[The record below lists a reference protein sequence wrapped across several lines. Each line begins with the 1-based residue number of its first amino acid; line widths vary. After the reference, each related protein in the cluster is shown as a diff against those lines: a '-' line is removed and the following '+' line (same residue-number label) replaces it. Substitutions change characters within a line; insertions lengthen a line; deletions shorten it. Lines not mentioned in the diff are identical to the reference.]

1 LTRPG
6 KGPDSGFA
14 MNRINEATDKAAS
27 LLKET
32 ANRLNFL
39 PAFAKKSSFQKWFLL
54 ITFSLLLSLILSPQI
69 RISLPEYKVGIIA
82 GKDVRADRDFLAL
95 DRNATEIKKL
105 EAIENFRSVYLY
117 DKTIPS
123 QLQTLLS
130 STFLNFEEMHNKL
143 VQKGDS
149 ETMADIRKPMEEGKK
164 EAERLL
170 NISMNQD
177 EYNLIYKYRLS
188 QDFLSKLSYLIT
200 VIYNDNMITNSVFT
214 KHERDKGIIIR
225 DVVSNK
231 QDEKS
236 DISSIMNFNEIDAI
250 IAKHTKTIFSSEG
263 NHFRQVLISFTKKLI
278 KPNLLFSKVATD
290 HFKEEILQSVN
301 PIFFQVQKNEI
312 IVREGE
318 KISITDLDKLTALY
332 SRSKSTYL
340 SQMLI
345 FLGMFLMILTLTSS
359 LFYLSREWI
368 KQHDNVIIDML
379 FLAFAVLLQII
390 IVGSGIFICA
400 AVHRAFPSSPV
411 ETYFYAIPFA
421 VSSILVAILLNRN
434 VSFFFSILIS
444 FFISFLFANKLE
456 MSLFSFFGNIAVAA
470 HIMQYRKRS
479 AFFRA
484 GFFIGI
490 VNAFIILVLSLLS
503 GNLFDLEIL
512 LKMIM
517 GFFGGV
523 ITGFLA
529 AGITPLLEA
538 FFDYTTDIKLLELA
552 NLNQPIFQRM
562 IIEAPGTYH
571 HSIVVASLVEA
582 AAESIGANSLLA
594 KVSAYYHDIGKI
606 KKATYFIENQRS
618 GENKHDKLTPKMSS
632 LVIISHVKDGCEIA
646 QGVKLGN
653 KIADIIKQHHGT
665 GLVSFFYDK
674 AKKDKDI
681 SIRSLP
687 ESDFRYPGPKPQT
700 REAGLVLLGDII
712 EASSRTLSNPTP
724 SRINN
729 LVKERI
735 ERVFADGQLNEC
747 EITLKDLNKIIES
760 FARILNGIF
769 HHRIDY
775 PESGRKESNGIN
787 NGNSDRK
794 STDKSKDRS

>member
-1 LTRPG
+1 
-6 KGPDSGFA
+6 
-14 MNRINEATDKAAS
+14 MNRIDAATDKAAS

-32 ANRLNFL
+32 ANRLDLL
-39 PAFAKKSSFQKWFLL
+39 PEFAKRRPFQKWFLL
-54 ITFSLLLSLILSPQI
+54 IAFSLLLSLILTPQI
-69 RISLPEYKVGIIA
+69 RISHPEYKVGVIA
-82 GKDVRADRDFLAL
+82 AKDVRADRDFLAL

-105 EAIENFRSVYLY
+105 EAMENFRSVYIY
-117 DKTIPS
+117 DNTIPS
-123 QLQTLLS
+123 QLKAALSSTLLS
-130 STFLNFEEMHNKL
+130 LAETHSRIAQAGL
-143 VQKGDS
+143 S
-149 ETMADIRKPMEEGKK
+149 ETAADGKKAIEDGKK

-170 NISMNQD
+170 SISMNHD
-177 EYNLIYKYRLS
+177 EFNTLYRLRFS
-188 QDFLSKLSYLIT
+188 QDFLSKLSQVIT
-200 VIYNDNMITNSVFT
+200 AIYNDNMLTYSIFT

-225 DVVSNK
+225 DNVTSK
-231 QDEKS
+231 QDDKNDVS
-236 DISSIMNFNEIDAI
+236 PIMNMKDIEPLLSRHIRAV
-250 IAKHTKTIFSSEG
+250 FSGESS
-263 NHFRQVLISFTKKLI
+263 HFRLVLGSFLKKLI
-278 KPNLLFSKVATD
+278 RPNLAYSKVATE
-290 HFKEEILQSVN
+290 HFKEEILQNIKPVYF
-301 PIFFQVQKNEI
+301 PVQKNEI

-318 KISITDLDKLTALY
+318 KVSITDLDKLTALY
-332 SRSKSTYL
+332 SRSKEGYL
-340 SQMLI
+340 SQILI
-345 FLGMFLMILTLTSS
+345 FAGMFLMILSLTGS
-359 LFYLSREWI
+359 LYYLSSEWI
-368 KQHDNVIIDML
+368 KKHDNTVVDMF
-379 FLAFAVLLQII
+379 FLACAVLLQII
-390 IVGSGIFICA
+390 IVGSGIFISA
-400 AVHRAFPSSPV
+400 AVHRAFPSSPM

-421 VSSILVAILLNRN
+421 VSSMLVAILINKN
-434 VSFFFSILIS
+434 AAFYFSILTS
-444 FFISFLFANKLE
+444 FLVSFLFANKLE

-470 HIMQYRKRS
+470 HIVQCRKRS

-503 GNLFDLEIL
+503 GNLFDVEIL
-512 LKMIM
+512 IKMLM
-517 GFFGGV
+517 GFIGGV

-529 AGITPLLEA
+529 AGITPLFEA
-538 FFDYTTDIKLLELA
+538 FFSYTTDIKLLELA
-552 NLNQPIFQRM
+552 NLNQPVFQRM

-594 KVSAYYHDIGKI
+594 KVSAYYHDIGKT
-606 KKATYFIENQRS
+606 KKASYFIENQRG
-618 GENKHDKLTPKMSS
+618 GENRHDKLTPKMSS

-646 QGVKLGN
+646 QEVKLGN
-653 KIADIIKQHHGT
+653 QITDIIRQHHGT

-700 REAGLVLLGDII
+700 REAGLVLLGDVI

-735 ERVFADGQLNEC
+735 ERVFADGQLDEC
-747 EITLKDLNKIIES
+747 EITLKDLNKITDS

-775 PESGRKESNGIN
+775 PDSARKEAHGNT

-794 STDKSKDRS
+794 SAEKNKDRY